1 MSKTE
6 LMAETAELVNAA
18 IEKSGRYKTEL
29 SEETGIPYATLNRKL
44 AGKGEFR
51 LSELL
56 LLAEALEVHPSTFT
70 PHAFAK
76 EVAA

>member
-1 MSKTE
+1 MSKAE
-6 LMAETAELVNAA
+6 LMVETAKLVNDA

-44 AGKGEFR
+44 SGKGEFR

-56 LLAEALEVHPSTFT
+56 LIAEALNVHPSKFT
-70 PHAFAK
+70 PHIFAK
-76 EVAA
+76 EAA